1 MLTLKLLIF
10 SALAFSFDSH
20 VEVERLGEFKVFKT
34 TVTASFDATVESVVK
49 GIENFDD
56 KCNNE
61 RRSKR
66 KFLEWKKDCRFH
78 NENLVEAVKIHN
90 FKKVP
95 ALNKIE
101 GVQYLMWRNIYNRGK
116 FSHYDVITKTKKNKT
131 IIIKHMMLKEDI
143 VKESLV
149 SPEKIVSAFEDI
161 KGEYQIT
168 KLANGK
174 VKVVYTYMS
183 KTDHWFLTKD
193 FLENNI
199 KKNMAEGTIQAVKSI
214 GYSLKTAKGPL

>member
-1 MLTLKLLIF
+1 MLVLKIF
-10 SALAFSFDSH
+10 LTSILAFGFESH
-20 VEVERLGEFKVFKT
+20 VEVKRTGEFKVFKT
-34 TVTASFDATVESVVK
+34 IVTASFDASMESVVK

-66 KFLEWKKDCRFH
+66 KYFDWKKNCSFH

-90 FKKVP
+90 FKKIP
-95 ALNKIE
+95 ALNKIK

-116 FSHYDVITKTKKNKT
+116 FSHYDVITKVEEKNT
-131 IIIKHMMLKEDI
+131 VTIKHMMLKEEI
-143 VKESLV
+143 VKESLLN
-149 SPEKIVSAFEDI
+149 PEKINSAFEDI
-161 KGEYQIT
+161 QGEYKIT
-168 KLANGK
+168 KLSKNK
-174 VKVVYTYMS
+174 VKVVYTYES

-193 FLENNI
+193 FLESNI

-214 GYSLKTAKGPL
+214 GYSLKSIKGSL